1 MLISTLWSAV
11 IAGIVSLYWIS
22 RFRKEVTQ
30 RIDIL
35 HKEIIVEKNN
45 IKYFKDS
52 LKGVG
57 VKTI

>member
-35 HKEIIVEKNN
+35 HKEIIVQKNN